1 MCSFSCQHSGAAVGE
16 ALRKLAPEAALV
28 GTSSANGLVVES
40 NWKEQEGSFIALQG
54 FHDPEGVYS
63 TFLVEY
69 EPGIPRCAM
78 VPLESMNQDNLP
90 PAEYTAVADAARA
103 AVVARTAAAAAAAY
117 AVGCEQVD
125 RRTLAASLGQQ
136 PQLLMAFSSL
146 AAPEAALEAVTS
158 ASPSPSA
165 SASAS
170 PSPSPSPSLPD

>member
-1 MCSFSCQHSGAAVGE
+1 MRKLAKEGGQEFDLIVCSFSYQHSGAAVGE
-16 ALRKLAPEAALV
+16 ALRKLAPGAALV
-28 GTSSANGLVVES
+28 GTSGAFGLVVES

-125 RRTLAASLGQQ
+125 RRTLAASSRSCSW
-136 PQLLMAFSSL
+136 PSL
-146 AAPEAALEAVTS
+146 AWPR
-158 ASPSPSA
+158 PRRRWRR
-165 SASAS
+165 
-170 PSPSPSPSLPD
+170 